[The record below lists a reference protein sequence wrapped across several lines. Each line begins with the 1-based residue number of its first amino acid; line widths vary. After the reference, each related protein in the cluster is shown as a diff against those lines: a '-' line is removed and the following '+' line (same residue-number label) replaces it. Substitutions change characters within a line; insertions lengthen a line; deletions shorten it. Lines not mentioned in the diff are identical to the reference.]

1 MASSDARV
9 WETTVVPAH
18 APALIAATEKVRAPC
33 VSPDGSRVVYEVQPF
48 YRAARTTCALWLAE
62 VSASALAAGA
72 SVPLTAGE
80 WNDRG
85 AAWLPDGRRVLFVSD
100 RAGGAPALFAMD
112 VDSGEIRAVF
122 EEGADVGAG
131 VRAFAV
137 SPDGRRVAFAS
148 ADAPGAEDVRR
159 GKERD
164 DARVWGG
171 EGEGEGGRRARV
183 RVGEVEGGTV
193 RVLDVG
199 RGRHVESVAWSQD
212 GAALV
217 YRLRAGGGAEHAA
230 FEVALEMVA
239 LDAPARAAR
248 PVGLGSYVRSPAGA
262 TLLAATGHVL
272 ELQSYE
278 PERLLDARTLFV
290 HAPAGGARVGSVSP
304 GDDVGAGA
312 RAVQRLYG
320 VAEDAVRLVDLGGDA
335 EAGCGYVAV
344 EVSAGLETRIDV
356 VRASSSGAARTVQTV
371 FRTREDAVWFGAW
384 DARRVAG
391 ADGRPA
397 EFVCAVV
404 RSSGPRHEPP
414 NLYVCRAREG
424 GGGEG
429 GGVAVKLSSHLRW
442 LADAPLIRTEV
453 CEWTARDGTRLDGM
467 VRFPPGYV
475 DGQGTLLPTVL
486 FIHGGP
492 YRFVVNCCCVEDV
505 EADAA
510 RGRRRDIPDY
520 MPYFCNWREM
530 LASAGYLVVSP
541 NYRGSQGRGHAFAA
555 AANGG
560 IGALDW
566 GDCEGMLDEVVK
578 RGWADPDR
586 LGVAGWSHGGSLA
599 AWGVSK
605 TKNRFKA
612 AVVGAG
618 VSNWEGMVME
628 SASPELEIAIGQ
640 SDPWTTGGSGAVDG
654 GTGHGFRKASPVH
667 DLHGVTTATLILHGE
682 RDERVPVGQ
691 AIGLYRG
698 LKRVAAPE
706 GRERAQLVL
715 YPREPHGFVERKH
728 AEDVMHRVLK
738 HFHTYM

>member
-1 MASSDARV
+1 M
-9 WETTVVPAH
+9 
-18 APALIAATEKVRAPC
+18 
-33 VSPDGSRVVYEVQPF
+33 
-48 YRAARTTCALWLAE
+48 
-62 VSASALAAGA
+62 
-72 SVPLTAGE
+72 
-80 WNDRG
+80 
-85 AAWLPDGRRVLFVSD
+85 SD

-122 EEGADVGAG
+122 KEGADVGAG

-148 ADAPGAEDVRR
+148 ADAPGAEDARR
-159 GKERD
+159 VKERD
-164 DARVWGG
+164 DARVWGE
-171 EGEGEGGRRARV
+171 EGEEGRLARV

-239 LDAPARAAR
+239 LDAPACAAR

-304 GDDVGAGA
+304 GDGVRAG
-312 RAVQRLYG
+312 AVQRLYG
-320 VAEDAVRLVDLGGDA
+320 VTDDAVRLVDLGGDA

-356 VRASSSGAARTVQTV
+356 VRTSSSGAARTVQTV

-384 DARRVAG
+384 DVRRVAG
-391 ADGRPA
+391 ASGRPA

-414 NLYVCRAREG
+414 NLYVCRVREE

-442 LADAPLIRTEV
+442 LADAPPIRTEV
-453 CEWTARDGTRLDGM
+453 CEWTAGDGTRLDGM
-467 VRFPPGYV
+467 VRFPLGFV
-475 DGQGTLLPTVL
+475 NGQGALLPTVL

-492 YRFVVNCCCVEDV
+492 YRFVVNCYCVKDV

-510 RGRRRDIPDY
+510 RCRRRDIPDY

-541 NYRGSQGRGHAFAA
+541 NYRGSASAPLPFSFPGGLIGGLLVYYRSREGSRVCGRGQRGDRRVGLGGLRGHA
-555 AANGG
+555 G
-560 IGALDW
+560 
-566 GDCEGMLDEVVK
+566 
-578 RGWADPDR
+578 RG
-586 LGVAGWSHGGSLA
+586 
-599 AWGVSK
+599 
-605 TKNRFKA
+605 
-612 AVVGAG
+612 
-618 VSNWEGMVME
+618 
-628 SASPELEIAIGQ
+628 
-640 SDPWTTGGSGAVDG
+640 
-654 GTGHGFRKASPVH
+654 
-667 DLHGVTTATLILHGE
+667 
-682 RDERVPVGQ
+682 
-691 AIGLYRG
+691 Y
-698 LKRVAAPE
+698 
-706 GRERAQLVL
+706 
-715 YPREPHGFVERKH
+715 
-728 AEDVMHRVLK
+728 
-738 HFHTYM
+738 